1 MSFTL
6 FVILP
11 NEDVCSLRSVTSGTS
26 IRVVRKKLELAAGLP
41 AQTYRLTC
49 PEGRLLHED
58 HVLKLDSNVWDGF
71 IVRAVFLD
79 SWQELYERVVA
90 GDVAHVL
97 QDGGVHLPSDVVW
110 ADARDEV
117 RAREVMGERG
127 VVALFLASF
136 LGMQDLCRAL
146 LSVGEWGSPQ
156 LLPLSSVCRGVGL
169 PSPVSSVF
177 CVLVSGATPLLPFSS
192 VFCVS
197 VSGATPLLPLSS
209 VCW

>member
-11 NEDVCSLRSVTSGTS
+11 NEDVCSLRSLTSGTS

-58 HVLKLDSNVWDGF
+58 HVLMLDSNVWDGF

-110 ADARDEV
+110 ADARDEA

-146 LSVGEWGSPQ
+146 LSVGEWGYPQ
-156 LLPLSSVCRGVGL
+156 LLP
-169 PSPVSSVF
+169 PTSVF
-177 CVLVSGATPLLPFSS
+177 CVLVSGATPSS
-192 VFCVS
+192 F
-197 VSGATPLLPLSS
+197 LLPLSS

>member
-11 NEDVCSLRSVTSGTS
+11 NEDVCSLRSLTSGTS
-26 IRVVRKKLELAAGLP
+26 IRSVRKKLELAAGLP

-49 PEGRLLHED
+49 PEGQLLHED

-90 GDVAHVL
+90 DDVTHVV
-97 QDGGVHLPSDVVW
+97 QHGAVHMRSDVVW
-110 ADARDEV
+110 ADAADES

-127 VVALFLASF
+127 VVALFVASF
-136 LGMQDLCRAL
+136 LGMQEMCKAL
-146 LSVGEWGSPQ
+146 LSVGE
-156 LLPLSSVCRGVGL
+156 CR
-169 PSPVSSVF
+169 
-177 CVLVSGATPLLPFSS
+177 
-192 VFCVS
+192 
-197 VSGATPLLPLSS
+197 
-209 VCW
+209 